1 MNLTEQIMDLQALKE
16 AAAQDEKNGKTPK
29 ISSKAFGIYE
39 SVARN
44 LAGDYSKGRVSLRE
58 ALTTTDAVK
67 LIPNIIEGQLSEA

>member
-16 AAAQDEKNGKTPK
+16 AAAIEEKNGKSPR

-44 LAGDYSKGRVSLRE
+44 LVGDYSKGRADFRE
-58 ALTTTDAVK
+58 ASKGGGNLPSCHEGK
-67 LIPNIIEGQLSEA
+67 L